1 MINVLLDPLP
11 TEWNGYQINTW
22 FQIGIQI
29 SLILYDNSMNTYEK
43 NAILTEL
50 LFDDRDHPQG
60 EELDECIEWF
70 VSGWFHDNPG
80 SSKDKRRLVD
90 YDIDQWR
97 IYADFQ
103 QIYGIDLSTADMHWW
118 TFCGLL
124 WNMPYK
130 YSSFLHVIEIRQKK
144 ITAKMDKEEK
154 KTIREAQRIYSLE
167 QPEKKKEYTPE
178 ETQAIDDFDRM
189 MAQIRSKKTN

>member
-29 SLILYDNSMNTYEK
+29 SLILYDNGMNTYEK
-43 NAILTEL
+43 NAILAEL
-50 LFDDRDHPQG
+50 LFDDREHPQG
-60 EELDECIEWF
+60 EELAECIEWF

-144 ITAKMDKEEK
+144 ITAKMNKEEK
-154 KTIREAQRIYSLE
+154 KVIREAQRIYSLE

-178 ETQAIDDFDRM
+178 EAQAIDDFDRM
-189 MAQIRSKKTN
+189 MAEIRNKKAN